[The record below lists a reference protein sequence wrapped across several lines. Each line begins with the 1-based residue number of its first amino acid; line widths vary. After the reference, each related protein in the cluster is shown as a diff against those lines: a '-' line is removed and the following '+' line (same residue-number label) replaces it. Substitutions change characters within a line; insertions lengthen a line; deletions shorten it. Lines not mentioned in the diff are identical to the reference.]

1 MYISN
6 TLEVTSRLDIARAVG
21 STGDMDVVEGE
32 VRTTAIPAKDIVI
45 SGFWLCRTGDVGHG
59 DIFDDNT
66 IGGASCRA
74 AVEVVLL
81 DIDAVYA
88 DV

>member
-1 MYISN
+1 MHISN

-21 STGDMDVVEGE
+21 SASDMDVVEGE
-32 VRTTAIPAKDIVI
+32 VRTTAVPAKDIVI
-45 SGFWLCRTGDVGHG
+45 FGFWLCSTDDVNHG
-59 DIFDDNT
+59 DILDDNT

-74 AVEVVLL
+74 TVEVVLL
-81 DIDAVYA
+81 DVDAVNA